1 MSLAEPDFEAE
12 LLRRDLAP
20 IQRASVT
27 TLQLNIGLVCNL
39 ACHHCHVES
48 GPGRREAMTLEG
60 VLRVLELL
68 ERSPS
73 VHTLDITGGAPELH
87 PHFRLLVRN
96 ARALG
101 KRVIDRCNLTVFFQP
116 GQQDTPDFLAREGV
130 HVIASLP
137 CYSADNVDRQRG
149 RGVYQESIRAL
160 RVLNA
165 LGYGNGDERLRLDLV
180 YNPTGAYLPAPQ
192 GELEDRYRSELD
204 QQWGIRFDSLIALAN
219 MPIKRFAHALT
230 RDGEYES
237 YMSLLANS
245 FNPATLPGLMCRST
259 LSVGWDGQLYDCD
272 FNQALELP
280 LSRET
285 RTIWDISDLETL
297 SGSLVATESHC
308 YGCTAGAGSSCGGRL
323 VPGDAR

>member
-230 RDGEYES
+230 RDGEYEN

-285 RTIWDISDLETL
+285 RTLWDISDLETL

-308 YGCTAGAGSSCGGRL
+308 YGCTAGAGSSCGGSL

>member
-1 MSLAEPDFEAE
+1 MSLAEPNFEAE

-48 GPGRREAMTLEG
+48 GPDRREAMTLEG

-192 GELEDRYRSELD
+192 GELEERYRSELD

-230 RDGEYES
+230 RDGEYEN
-237 YMSLLANS
+237 YMSLLADS

-308 YGCTAGAGSSCGGRL
+308 YGCTAGAGSSCGGSL